1 MVSCLQVDDIGSN
14 LQGCDGG
21 TYIGNVELRS
31 QQDVIEFGANDYTK
45 IDGNLKLIDEDEPD
59 DKIVDLTPLNCLTEI
74 VAETNLNNVAASLY
88 IQTTDLRS
96 LAGLENLTNVGKLRL
111 IKNRSLLTLD
121 GLIGL
126 TSISSENHGENL
138 LKIKDNLSLLNI
150 DGLEN
155 LQTVGRVNYDSD
167 VIIVGN
173 YVLQNID
180 GLQGLSTIGSSESE
194 HTYNSELFVVSNEV
208 LDNIDGLS
216 NLMYVRRAHF
226 VSVNPGVAGGFFVF
240 GNNNIN
246 SFCGIKNLL
255 VNGYYEYFIN
265 DGYPNDNYS
274 GFAPTAQDIIDGNC
288 AQ

>member
-1 MVSCLQVDDIGSN
+1 MVSCQQDDDSGSN

-21 TYIGNVELRS
+21 TFIGNVELSS
-31 QQDVIEFGANDYTK
+31 QQDVIEFGANGYTK
-45 IDGNLKLIDEDEPD
+45 IDGNLKLIDEYEPD
-59 DKIVDLTPLNCLTEI
+59 DKIVDLTPLYCLTEI
-74 VAETNLNNVAASLY
+74 VAETDLDNAAASLY

-155 LQTVGRVNYDSD
+155 LQTVGRVNYDSE

-180 GLQGLSTIGSSESE
+180 GLQGLSAIGSSESE
-194 HTYNSELFVVSNEV
+194 HTYDSELFVVSNEV

-216 NLMYVRRAHF
+216 NLMYVRHAHF
-226 VSVNPGVAGGFFVF
+226 VTVSSGVAGGFIVF

-265 DGYPNDNYS
+265 DSYPNDNYS
-274 GFAPTAQDIIDGNC
+274 GFAPTVQDIIDGNC